1 MQRSQL
7 YSHTARCLPWP
18 LTNHWLIPLIQ
29 VPHPS
34 YYSSS
39 PPWWLTS
46 QPAVYPSSWGSR
58 MLFASCIQ
66 SYTYSS
72 SPFPLQ
78 MYFEIALH
86 ADQGW
91 IFKNVS
97 LVSSSSGSFPP
108 RSPSDFSIW
117 FLNQG
122 GYPIPWIC
130 PVHTAQDTEPS
141 SLPRTCLVYL
151 QPTKVLPLQTCSP
164 LRLFPGVYFTPGP
177 ELFRSFWMGA
187 LPLCY
192 LLTRTPGI
200 IWEVLSPTVFLSDP
214 TSVFPYTELLKTPP
228 DHGFLYCMAIQKKPF
243 TVKILHV
250 THILQDHEW
259 NKLQNSLTL
268 LPSWCRKPAFHTL
281 PLRVPFS
288 PCTIQPELTKKIGCS
303 LTQDFFEHS
312 PHFVV
317 GKSTARSCH
326 IENWFWLSE
335 AFEEFCLKCPHFG
348 SLAVCP
354 YLQCTWLLH
363 PFRI

>member
-29 VPHPS
+29 VLHPS

-72 SPFPLQ
+72 CSFPLPK
-78 MYFEIALH
+78 YFEIALH

-117 FLNQG
+117 FLNRG

-130 PVHTAQDTEPS
+130 PVHTAQDTVSHPHCH
-141 SLPRTCLVYL
+141 THAWFI
-151 QPTKVLPLQTCSP
+151 CSP
-164 LRLFPGVYFTPGP
+164 PRC
-177 ELFRSFWMGA
+177 S
-187 LPLCY
+187 LC
-192 LLTRTPGI
+192 R
-200 IWEVLSPTVFLSDP
+200 
-214 TSVFPYTELLKTPP
+214 
-228 DHGFLYCMAIQKKPF
+228 
-243 TVKILHV
+243 
-250 THILQDHEW
+250 
-259 NKLQNSLTL
+259 
-268 LPSWCRKPAFHTL
+268 PA
-281 PLRVPFS
+281 
-288 PCTIQPELTKKIGCS
+288 PCLGCS
-303 LTQDFFEHS
+303 LGFIS
-312 PHFVV
+312 PQAQNLL
-317 GKSTARSCH
+317 G
-326 IENWFWLSE
+326 LSE
-335 AFEEFCLKCPHFG
+335 WEPCPCAIYWLGPLVSFGKC
-348 SLAVCP
+348 
-354 YLQCTWLLH
+354 YLQESFCQIPLLFSPTQSCWKLHLITVSCTVWPYRRSHSLLKYYVSLTSS
-363 PFRI
+363 RIMSEINYKIH